1 MTKDMIRAAAKA
13 RRRSL
18 SRDEVAEM
26 SRCITERLMPLLK
39 DAGTVM
45 CYLSAFNEP
54 DTEGII
60 SSLLSH
66 GKRVVVPVTDT
77 NTCTITP
84 SYLTSLD
91 GLVRG
96 SYGIAEPSQCVP
108 AKTSDIDISVV
119 PGIAF
124 DRSGMRIGFGKGYY
138 DRFLSEFNGHK
149 IGLCYDFQ
157 LYDSVPH
164 DEHDIPMDIIITEGN
179 IYNDL

>member
-1 MTKDMIRAAAKA
+1 
-13 RRRSL
+13 
-18 SRDEVAEM
+18 M
-26 SRCITERLMPLLK
+26 SRRITERVMPLFK
-39 DAGTVM
+39 DAKTVM

-54 DTEGII
+54 DTFEII
-60 SSLLSH
+60 SLLLSQ

-77 NTCTITP
+77 NACTITP

-91 GLVRG
+91 GLRSG
-96 SYGIAEPSQCVP
+96 SYGIAEPSEYAP
-108 AKTSDIDISVV
+108 ADAADIDISVI

-138 DRFLSEFNGHK
+138 DRFLSEFRGLK
-149 IGLCYDFQ
+149 LGLCYEFQ

-164 DEHDIPMDIIITEGN
+164 DRHDIPMDIIITEGN